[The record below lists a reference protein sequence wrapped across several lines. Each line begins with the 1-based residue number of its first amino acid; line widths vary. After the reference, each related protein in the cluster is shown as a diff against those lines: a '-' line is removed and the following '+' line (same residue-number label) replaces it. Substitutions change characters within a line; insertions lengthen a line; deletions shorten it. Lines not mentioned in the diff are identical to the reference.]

1 MELSIR
7 ISGIPLRQAT
17 YLDPTGPK
25 ILKGRRHHS
34 LRMYS
39 GHRRVKNEAPWASG
53 RYHNMY
59 LKRARKRS
67 KRRKQEFCFNLAILP
82 PFVAY
87 EGSLLRREHFSRK
100 RQTPPRRAGKSG
112 HRHSRGALKQ
122 VVTLVR
128 QRLRKALLS
137 LLVGYSSFR
146 GPSCILSLKFKSF
159 ARFNLKETSFAC

>member
-112 HRHSRGALKQ
+112 TGTPEGLWNKSWPWSGRGWGRPYWACWLATAL
-122 VVTLVR
+122 
-128 QRLRKALLS
+128 S
-137 LLVGYSSFR
+137 G
-146 GPSCILSLKFKSF
+146 GPAAF
-159 ARFNLKETSFAC
+159 